1 MKVVSCGARTSDVQ
15 FEFSSP
21 NYPAPLANKTSQCDL
36 TGFTIYYL
44 N

>member
-36 TGFTIYYL
+36 TGLIDY
-44 N
+44 